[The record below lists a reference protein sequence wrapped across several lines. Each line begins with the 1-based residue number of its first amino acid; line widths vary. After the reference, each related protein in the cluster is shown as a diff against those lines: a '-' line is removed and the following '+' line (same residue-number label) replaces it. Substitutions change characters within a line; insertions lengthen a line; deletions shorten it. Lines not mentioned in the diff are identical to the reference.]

1 MQQGKLT
8 KQIAACQAE
17 IARLEGERERYNAAI
32 ARSEYDPTALD
43 DLRRR
48 RAHECAEAFIEQ
60 RKANVVELDKEIAAA
75 EKVRAPSME
84 QASAAIGAV
93 NLINERCGELKTELV
108 KARTA
113 LKAVIE
119 EDIGQRHAKAR
130 ETFNA
135 AVDALRV
142 PLAELRALDSVTAT
156 MHGTGSRF
164 SASQQM
170 LDALAEEGLR
180 IFTPRGL
187 GGPDWLRNLGSTE
200 VYESLVTE
208 FRAAGLDI

>member
-8 KQIAACQAE
+8 KQITACQAE
-17 IARLEGERERYNAAI
+17 ITRLEGERERCNAAI
-32 ARSEYDPTALD
+32 AAGEQDSTVLD
-43 DLRRR
+43 DLRNRR
-48 RAHECAEAFIEQ
+48 DRELAQAFIEQ
-60 RKANVVELDKEIAAA
+60 RKPNVAELDKEILAA
-75 EKVRAPSME
+75 ERAPARE
-84 QASAAIGAV
+84 QATAARGAV
-93 NLINERCGELKTELV
+93 SLIEERLAGQRAELV

-170 LDALAEEGLR
+170 LEALAEEGLR
-180 IFTPRGL
+180 IFTSRGL